1 MTPADDLHPS
11 APITGLS
18 HVQLLV
24 TDVSASA
31 KWYSAVLGLVPFA
44 DDPDIGYV
52 ALQHRGGKFVVVLT
66 RSPSPRDP
74 SAEPTNHG
82 LDHLA
87 LAVPDGAALETWAA
101 HLTDVGIDHAGV
113 VLEGG
118 HPSLQLR
125 DPDGIAIELVAP

>member
-1 MTPADDLHPS
+1 MSTRGEPGPR
-11 APITGLS
+11 APVIGLS

-24 TDVSASA
+24 SDLGASA
-31 KWYSAVLGLVPFA
+31 KWYRAALGLDSHA
-44 DDPDIGYV
+44 DDRDIGYV
-52 ALQHRGGKFVVVLT
+52 ALRHGAARFVVVLT
-66 RSPSPRDP
+66 AATTPRYGSPGSPG
-74 SAEPTNHG
+74 EG

-87 LAVPDGAALETWAA
+87 LAVPDGASLQAWAE
-101 HLTDVGIDHAGV
+101 HLTEIGIDHDGV